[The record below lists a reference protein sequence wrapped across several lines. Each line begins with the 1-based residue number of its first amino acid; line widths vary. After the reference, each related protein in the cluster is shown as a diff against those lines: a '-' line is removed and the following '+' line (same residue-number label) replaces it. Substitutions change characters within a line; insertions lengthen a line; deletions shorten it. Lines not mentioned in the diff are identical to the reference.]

1 MTRQFAL
8 FCVSGA
14 LAFLVDGGVVQA
26 LVSGLDANPYLAR
39 GVSFLCA
46 VTFTWQFNRRYTF
59 TPVAGR
65 GLLRE
70 WRLYTSTQ
78 LGGFAVNYAVYSA
91 LVFGLAM
98 VREWP
103 ILGVAAGSVAGL
115 MVNFFAARRW
125 VFAGGRSQS

>member
-1 MTRQFAL
+1 MRHQFVL
-8 FCVSGA
+8 FCISGA
-14 LAFLVDGGVVQA
+14 LAFLVDGGIVQT
-26 LVSGLDANPYLAR
+26 LVSLFEANPYLAR

-65 GLLRE
+65 VWWRE
-70 WRLYTSTQ
+70 WWLYTSTQ

-91 LVFGLAM
+91 LVFTLAV
-98 VREWP
+98 VRQWP

-115 MVNFFAARRW
+115 LVNFFAARRF
-125 VFAGGRSQS
+125 VFSRG